1 MHRLAPDCSLCSQ
14 DLRRA
19 GRKMQLMEAPCQE
32 RKLEVGLSFDQV
44 SKPLVRTMGK
54 LTVLMHQQEMLLGKN
69 RKALQLW
76 KKTELRQEAWKPML
90 LNR

>member
-1 MHRLAPDCSLCSQ
+1 MRRLVPDCSLCLK
-14 DLRRA
+14 DLRQA

-44 SKPLVRTMGK
+44 SKPLVWNVGK
-54 LTVLMHQQEMLLGKN
+54 LTVLMPHQEMLL
-69 RKALQLW
+69 RKDLEAPQLW

-90 LNR
+90 MNR